1 MINGRLMTFFSSK
14 SLFDRLVK
22 RRALHAAA
30 SAEQEKRSPVSRS
43 ELQALFAYDLQ
54 AADAHLSKLKLLNK
68 ENRFKPSRGQ
78 NIA

>member
-1 MINGRLMTFFSSK
+1 MILFSSK
-14 SLFDRLVK
+14 SLFDRLAK
-22 RRALHAAA
+22 RRALYAAD
-30 SAEQEKRSPVSRS
+30 SAEQENRSPVSRS

-68 ENRFKPSRGQ
+68 ENRFKPLRGQ

>member
-1 MINGRLMTFFSSK
+1 MPFFSSK
-14 SLFDRLVK
+14 SLFDRLIK

-30 SAEQEKRSPVSRS
+30 SAQKENHFTVSRS
-43 ELQALFAYDLQ
+43 ELQSLFAYDFK

-68 ENRFKPSRGQ
+68 ENRFKPSGVQ

>member
-1 MINGRLMTFFSSK
+1 MINARPMTFISSK

-22 RRALHAAA
+22 RRALLAAA
-30 SAEQEKRSPVSRS
+30 SVEKEKRSPLSRF

-54 AADAHLSKLKLLNK
+54 AADAHISKLKLLNK
-68 ENRFKPSRGQ
+68 ENRFKPSHGQ